1 MDRVP
6 RCLAFLIAAAL
17 LAVAGG
23 GMVFYFITKQP
34 ESFVTQQIIRP
45 VAGILSGFKKFEDVN
60 ESAPA
65 FTLAPAELQAAFAN
79 DEANAKETYEGKVL
93 LVKGVISSIA
103 SPTDTN
109 RVILLE
115 VDGISNISCQ
125 MDSRFNNRL
134 KDIAPGNT
142 ISIKGI
148 CIGSR
153 KDDLLGSL
161 DVLLTRC
168 AVNLPG

>member
-1 MDRVP
+1 MERVP
-6 RCLAFLIAAAL
+6 RWLFFMIAAGL

-23 GMVFYFITKQP
+23 GIAFYFITKQP

-45 VAGILSGFKKFEDVN
+45 VAGIISGFKKFEDVD
-60 ESAPA
+60 ESSPA
-65 FTLAPAELQAAFAN
+65 FSLTPAELHAAFAN
-79 DEANAKETYEGKVL
+79 DEANAKETYEGRIL

-115 VDGISNISCQ
+115 VDGVSNISCQ

-134 KDIAPGNT
+134 KDIAPGIT

-168 AVNLPG
+168 AAILPD